1 MRGKLFE
8 EFDATVRT
16 PDEPGSIFSS
26 AVGAVHDSVS

>member
-16 PDEPGSIFSS
+16 PGEPGSIFGP
-26 AVGAVHDSVS
+26 AVLAIHDLI